1 MSVGVYLYEGERLV
15 FEGEGWGIIVDDGFK
30 NRGYSEGF
38 VYGTHEECT
47 LPYVQ
52 GQDLGA
58 DEYSYGEN
66 CWSPRHNEGFD
77 LNGAAICCICEVA
90 VPEGVQAL
98 ILMQAWGDMGKT
110 GSRKETLAHT

>member
-1 MSVGVYLYEGERLV
+1 MTDGCYLYEGERLV

-30 NRGYSEGF
+30 NRTYSEGF
-38 VYGTHEECT
+38 VYGTHEVCT
-47 LPYVQ
+47 IPYEPNYQ
-52 GQDLGA
+52 LGS

-77 LNGAAICCICEVA
+77 VEGAAVCAICEVA

-98 ILMQAWGDMGKT
+98 IFMQAWGDSGKVRT
-110 GSRKETLAHT
+110 ETLTHR